1 MIKKSEIA
9 GTGANDREMKKQTA
23 TMTFKDYRKSG

>member
-9 GTGANDREMKKQTA
+9 GTGANDREMKNREME
-23 TMTFKDYRKSG
+23 MTRQPQ